1 MFSRSRFLYQQAKKN
16 TFINYIPPSKKA
28 VLQHQ
33 NYAKEKRKNDLLS
46 KIVHFGFFTLIG
58 GSVLMYIWQP
68 WNPYSNEVSKE
79 LRKGLWE
86 ERDGKEDYL
95 NALKYY
101 QNAIK
106 IAREDEKMDQLSLK
120 YTGMILKIAE
130 MYQNLNMTDALIQTY
145 FNLSTFIFEN
155 LIHDNVSKENPERE
169 LLIDRD
175 LIVITRWSMLMQKIK
190 PKNWFTEVNDELQD
204 RIAFIENNEIGND
217 LPWLATSSKS
227 KPINTDEL
235 IDIWFETTLD
245 TFNVNNMKRTK
256 WINENIDSDNG
267 KEFLKCWDLLRYFND
282 KKWPVW
288 IESYL
293 KLRDYYAMLQM
304 SCGNLVNCIQILQSN
319 LLWSAVAGFKNTVN
333 GTTQIHNLASAWFKL
348 GQLNNDKSAFLNS
361 KMIYEKLISKVG
373 KNDPILPISYYSLGV
388 LSLEL
393 GDETL
398 AEENFV
404 KARHLAIE
412 LDQLKIIEKIDEE
425 QLTDLKG

>member
-1 MFSRSRFLYQQAKKN
+1 MFSRSKILYQQTKNN
-16 TFINYIPPSKKA
+16 TFIKYVPPSKKA
-28 VLQHQ
+28 ALQHLE
-33 NYAKEKRKNDLLS
+33 YAKEKRKNDLLG
-46 KIVHFGFFTLIG
+46 KIVHYGFFTLIG
-58 GSVLMYIWQP
+58 GSVLMYLWQP

-101 QNAIK
+101 QNAIE
-106 IAREDEKMDQLSLK
+106 IAKNDEKMDQLSLN

-130 MYQNLNMTDALIQTY
+130 MYQNLNMTDYLIQTY

-155 LIHDNVSKENPERE
+155 LIHGNISKDNQERE

-175 LIVITRWSMLMQKIK
+175 LIVITRWSMLMQNTK
-190 PKNWFTEVNDELQD
+190 PKNWFVEVNNELQD

-217 LPWLATSSKS
+217 LPWLATNSTI
-227 KPINTDEL
+227 KPINTEEL

-245 TFNVNNMKRTK
+245 TFDINHIKRTE

-282 KKWPVW
+282 KTWPVW

-304 SCGNLVNCIQILQSN
+304 SCGNLVTCIQILQSN

-348 GQLNNDKSAFLNS
+348 GQLKNDKNAYLNS
-361 KMIYEKLISKVG
+361 RMIYEKLISEAQ

-388 LSLEL
+388 LALEL
-393 GDETL
+393 GNETL
-398 AEENFV
+398 AEENFE

-412 LDQLKIIEKIDEE
+412 MDQLKIIEKIDEE
-425 QLTDLKG
+425 QLNKLKK